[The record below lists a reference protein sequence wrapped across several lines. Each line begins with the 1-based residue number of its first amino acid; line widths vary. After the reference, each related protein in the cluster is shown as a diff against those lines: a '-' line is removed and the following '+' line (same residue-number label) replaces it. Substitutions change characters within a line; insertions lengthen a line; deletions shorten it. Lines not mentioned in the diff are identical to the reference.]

1 MEKRKAELIHSF
13 GKDEA
18 IVETLMVGTNQDIMI
33 ILTTKG
39 VYKLHLNNT
48 GTATVRAIKP

>member
-18 IVETLMVGTNQDIMI
+18 IVETLMVGTNQDIII

-39 VYKLHLNNT
+39 VYKLNLTST